1 MEKTQID
8 NSIKK
13 VFHSIKFK
21 RLFRFYIEKQ
31 YTRKELKARTKTKE
45 STRIIQVSE
54 KVLEILKVYAKEK

>member
-31 YTRKELKARTKTKE
+31 YKK
-45 STRIIQVSE
+45 
-54 KVLEILKVYAKEK
+54 